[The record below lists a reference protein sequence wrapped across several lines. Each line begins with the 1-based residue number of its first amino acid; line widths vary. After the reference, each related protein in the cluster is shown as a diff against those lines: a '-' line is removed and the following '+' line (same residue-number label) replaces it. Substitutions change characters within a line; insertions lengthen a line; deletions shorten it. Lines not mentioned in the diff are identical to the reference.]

1 MTEDSDPRH
10 LDPGGKVADL
20 VESGDVEIDLADDQD
35 PDELRDFIDEVENS
49 DDPVDP
55 GTVAT
60 VRIARA
66 LLEDTDEDT

>member
-35 PDELRDFIDEVENS
+35 PDELRDFIDEVESS

>member
-20 VESGDVEIDLADDQD
+20 VESGDVEIELADDQD
-35 PDELRDFIDEVENS
+35 PDELRDFIDEVESS

>member
-20 VESGDVEIDLADDQD
+20 VESGDVDIELADDQD
-35 PDELRDFIDEVENS
+35 PDELRDFIDEVESS

-55 GTVAT
+55 GTNAA
-60 VRIARA
+60 VRIARTMLDDA
-66 LLEDTDEDT
+66 DNE

>member
-35 PDELRDFIDEVENS
+35 PHELRDFIDAVESS

-66 LLEDTDEDT
+66 LLEDTDEKN

>member
-10 LDPGGKVADL
+10 LDPAGKVADL
-20 VESGDVEIDLADDQD
+20 VESGDVDIELADDQD
-35 PDELRDFIDEVENS
+35 VDELRDFIAEVESS

-66 LLEDTDEDT
+66 LLEEADEDS

>member
-20 VESGDVEIDLADDQD
+20 VESGDVDIELADDQD

-66 LLEDTDEDT
+66 LLEDTDEKN

>member
-10 LDPGGKVADL
+10 LDPAGKVADL

-35 PDELRDFIDEVENS
+35 PDELRDFIDEVESS

-66 LLEDTDEDT
+66 TRGS

>member
-10 LDPGGKVADL
+10 LDPAGKVADL

-35 PDELRDFIDEVENS
+35 PDELRDFIDTVESS

>member
-20 VESGDVEIDLADDQD
+20 VESGDVDIELADDQD

-60 VRIARA
+60 VRIARE
-66 LLEDTDEDT
+66 LLEDTDEKS

>member
-10 LDPGGKVADL
+10 LDPAGKVADL

-35 PDELRDFIDEVENS
+35 PDELRDFIDEVESS

-66 LLEDTDEDT
+66 LLEDTDEKN

>member
-10 LDPGGKVADL
+10 LDPAGKVADL

-35 PDELRDFIDEVENS
+35 PDELREFIDTVESS

-66 LLEDTDEDT
+66 LLEQTDDK